1 MKSSSQPLPLSSPS
15 LHVLHKKIHSI
26 FNYLYSNDKDFYN
39 IKTINEIICNEPTHT
54 VASFKDYLIMG
65 DYSEFIQKYYH
76 INQSKTNL
84 IKVFDYY
91 ESCSVIFPNYFVLPE
106 SKYLYKNI
114 QRKQRVIDIQQEQEL
129 ELEQKKYK
137 KMKIEL
143 PRKED
148 KVFNTE
154 VFDSLL
160 NLTETSTIRNILG
173 LNSKGGG
180 KVSKDTKCDDNIY
193 EDNNNNNSIENIID
207 VIIKCEQCVNANN
220 KRNNSNFNNNSNNNN
235 VKGRNSNVI
244 PLDGLRSH
252 HLHSGSHFMSN
263 NVPPHTNTIS
273 SSSMLPSN
281 EKTKLPTHKSNKT
294 LTIYNFHYRLHNI
307 NTNTINTS
315 HSSRNKISSSN
326 TVSSNNNHNTHTHTH
341 STKMKSTLTETN
353 INSIKHKTTEHSN
366 SLLHLQMEKTSSHK
380 SSNSII
386 NTFMNSKK
394 DLVLKVLK
402 DIQTKNKYVNS
413 TNHIHNNNNNN
424 NNGHISSS
432 RNYSSKK
439 MKPSLLTDIELNKN
453 YSSSSIN
460 HKHIIHNEMIPKLNS
475 IGEYKSKPKDKTRNH
490 IQTNK
495 GLSVKIPSMKTEL
508 SLTKN
513 ESNTNYKDNT
523 KFPLNPHILEM
534 LNSKIKKMKSLNKK
548 QFLPNNI
555 TSNSINKSNNYIS
568 VTHRNNNSN
577 NKQTT
582 HNHTKTQSSHKFC
595 FSGGSG
601 NYVKGKHK
609 KKISISPSNWNSNN
623 HNHHIGKISNTLTAT
638 TMRTYGSKGNVYT
651 QCESSS
657 NNNNNNNNNSNN
669 GKIKVFIPIRKDNQQ
684 SVSSNNKGNIQHHSE
699 MFKIRNNSNNGNSS
713 STTNTNN
720 ICISNNSNSNNNTN
734 VRNVFSYTDRT
745 KYRNTF
751 NKKN

>member
-1 MKSSSQPLPLSSPS
+1 MKSTSQPSTSPS
-15 LHVLHKKIHSI
+15 LLVLHKKTYAI
-26 FNYLYSNDKDFYN
+26 FKYLYSNDKDFYN

-54 VASFKDYLIMG
+54 VALFKDYLIMG

-143 PRKED
+143 PKKED

-154 VFDSLL
+154 VFDSLM
-160 NLTETSTIRNILG
+160 NLTQTSTIRNILG
-173 LNSKGGG
+173 LNMNSKGGG
-180 KVSKDTKCDDNIY
+180 NVNKDIKCDDNVY
-193 EDNNNNNSIENIID
+193 EDNNNKSIQNIID
-207 VIIKCEQCVNANN
+207 AIMKCEQCASVSN
-220 KRNNSNFNNNSNNNN
+220 KRNNSNSNCNNN

-244 PLDGLRSH
+244 HLNNLTSH
-252 HLHSGSHFMSN
+252 HLHSGSHCLSN
-263 NVPPHTNTIS
+263 NAPPHTNTIS
-273 SSSMLPSN
+273 SVAMLPSN
-281 EKTKLPTHKSNKT
+281 DKTKVPTHKSNKT

-326 TVSSNNNHNTHTHTH
+326 TVSNNNNNTHMHTH
-341 STKMKSTLTETN
+341 STKMKMKSTLTETN

-402 DIQTKNKYVNS
+402 DIQTKNKYTNT
-413 TNHIHNNNNNN
+413 TNHVHNN
-424 NNGHISSS
+424 HISSSS

-439 MKPSLLTDIELNKN
+439 IKPSLLTDIELNKN

-460 HKHIIHNEMIPKLNS
+460 HKHITHNEIIPKLNS

-490 IQTNK
+490 IQPNK

-577 NKQTT
+577 NKQT
-582 HNHTKTQSSHKFC
+582 HNTKTQSNNKFC
-595 FSGGSG
+595 FSSSSG

-609 KKISISPSNWNSNN
+609 KKISISPSNWNN
-623 HNHHIGKISNTLTAT
+623 HHHHQHIGKISNTLTTT

-651 QCESSS
+651 QCD
-657 NNNNNNNNNSNN
+657 NNNNNSNNGN

-684 SVSSNNKGNIQHHSE
+684 GVANNKVNVQHHGE
-699 MFKIRNNSNNGNSS
+699 VFKIRNNSNNGNSS
-713 STTNTNN
+713 STNNTNN
-720 ICISNNSNSNNNTN
+720 ICSSSSCYNNNNNTN
-734 VRNVFSYTDRT
+734 VRHVLSYTDRS